1 MNHLDESSQSRQQQ
15 IFTVTRL
22 NSAVRMILEQDL
34 GLVWLTG
41 ELSNLAMPSSGHWYF
56 SLKDISAQ
64 VRCAMFKGNNRRVPF
79 RPQDGMQVLVQARVS
94 LYEPRG
100 DYQLIIESM
109 QPAGDGMLA
118 LRFEELKRRLGAEGL
133 FDEGRKRLLPR
144 EPRAVGLVTSATG
157 AALHDMLTVLG
168 RRAPDLPV
176 FIYPTQVQGSAAI
189 SQIVAA
195 ITLANRRAEVDV
207 LIVGRGGGSLEDL
220 WCFNEEAVARAIH
233 GSAIPVVSAVGH
245 EVDVTISDFA
255 ADLRAPTPSAAAEL
269 VTPDQGELRQRLQTL
284 WGRLQ
289 RANQRQLTALAHR
302 FALLQRSL
310 HHQHPERRLQQ
321 QQQRLDECQERLRLG
336 MQRRLTQTR
345 HHQERLRDRL
355 QQSSPRLHVREA
367 KQRLQQLQ
375 QALMLNWQQ
384 LWEQR
389 QHRQL
394 LLATRL
400 NAISP
405 LSTLARGYSITQDEQ
420 GKLIRSV
427 EDVVPGQRVKTRL
440 LDGDISLEVQKINHQ
455 ETTRSR

>member
-1 MNHLDESSQSRQQQ
+1 MNHLEPASQSRQQQ

-56 SLKDISAQ
+56 SLKDMSAQ

-133 FDEGRKRLLPR
+133 FDEGRKRPLPR

-157 AALHDMLTVLG
+157 AALHDMLTVLE

-176 FIYPTQVQGSAAI
+176 FIYPTQVQGSAATA
-189 SQIVAA
+189 QIVSA
-195 ITLANRRAEVDV
+195 IMLANRRAEVDV

-220 WCFNEEAVARAIH
+220 WCFNEEAVARAIA

-269 VTPDQGELRQRLQTL
+269 VAPDRCTRAQRLMHLRQRLTQAMSRHQVAARH
-284 WGRLQ
+284 G
-289 RANQRQLTALAHR
+289 
-302 FALLQRSL
+302 FVLLQKRLDHQDPKRRLEQQSQRSTSSTAACSSTCVIAA
-310 HHQHPERRLQQ
+310 PGERRLAGLAMRLQARSPKAAGHRQ
-321 QQQRLDECQERLRLG
+321 RRHQLAQRLMHLR
-336 MQRRLTQTR
+336 QRLTQAMSR
-345 HHQERLRDRL
+345 HQVAARHGFVLLQKRL
-355 QQSSPRLHVREA
+355 
-367 KQRLQQLQ
+367 
-375 QALMLNWQQ
+375 
-384 LWEQR
+384 
-389 QHRQL
+389 
-394 LLATRL
+394 
-400 NAISP
+400 
-405 LSTLARGYSITQDEQ
+405 
-420 GKLIRSV
+420 
-427 EDVVPGQRVKTRL
+427 
-440 LDGDISLEVQKINHQ
+440 
-455 ETTRSR
+455 

>member
-189 SQIVAA
+189 GQIVAA
-195 ITLANRRAEVDV
+195 IALANRRAEVDV

-220 WCFNEEAVARAIH
+220 WCFNEEAVARAIAH
-233 GSAIPVVSAVGH
+233 SAIPVVSAVGH

-269 VTPDQGELRQRLQTL
+269 VAPDRSARAQRLVHLKQRLVQAISRRQTAARH
-284 WGRLQ
+284 G
-289 RANQRQLTALAHR
+289 
-302 FALLQRSL
+302 FALLQKRL
-310 HHQHPERRLQQ
+310 DHQDPKRRLEQQ
-321 QQQRLDECQERLRLG
+321 SQRLDELSG
-336 MQRRLTQTR
+336 
-345 HHQERLRDRL
+345 
-355 QQSSPRLHVREA
+355 
-367 KQRLQQLQ
+367 RLQQLLNLRLHQ
-375 QALMLNWQQ
+375 GERRLANLELRLQARNP
-384 LWEQR
+384 EK
-389 QHRQL
+389 
-394 LLATRL
+394 LLAAGKRRHQLAQERL
-400 NAISP
+400 HTLMNKRQDLAAHRLAMLSARLDGISP
-405 LSTLARGYSITQDEQ
+405 LATLGRGYSITRTPSGEVISRAAQV
-420 GKLIRSV
+420 S
-427 EDVVPGQRVKTRL
+427 PGQQLVTTLAEGSLRVRVE
-440 LDGDISLEVQKINHQ
+440 EVHNP
-455 ETTRSR
+455 

>member
-133 FDEGRKRLLPR
+133 FDEGRKRPLPR

-157 AALHDMLTVLG
+157 AALHDMLTVLE

-220 WCFNEEAVARAIH
+220 WCFNEEAVARAIA

-269 VTPDQGELRQRLQTL
+269 VAPDRSARAQRLVHLKQRLLQAISRRQTAARH
-284 WGRLQ
+284 G
-289 RANQRQLTALAHR
+289 
-302 FALLQRSL
+302 FALLQKRL
-310 HHQHPERRLQQ
+310 DHQDPKRRLEQQ
-321 QQQRLDECQERLRLG
+321 SQRLDELSG
-336 MQRRLTQTR
+336 
-345 HHQERLRDRL
+345 
-355 QQSSPRLHVREA
+355 
-367 KQRLQQLQ
+367 RLQQLLNLRLHQ
-375 QALMLNWQQ
+375 GERRLANLELRLQA
-384 LWEQR
+384 R
-389 QHRQL
+389 SPST
-394 LLATRL
+394 LLAAGKRRHQLAEERL
-400 NAISP
+400 HTLMNKRQDLAAHRLAMLSARLDGVSP
-405 LSTLARGYSITQDEQ
+405 LATLGRGYSITRTPSGEVISRAAQV
-420 GKLIRSV
+420 S
-427 EDVVPGQRVKTRL
+427 PGQQLVTMLAEGELRVRVE
-440 LDGDISLEVQKINHQ
+440 EVHNQ
-455 ETTRSR
+455 

>member
-1 MNHLDESSQSRQQQ
+1 MNQLNQSNQNKQQ

-56 SLKDISAQ
+56 SLKDMSAQ

-133 FDEGRKRLLPR
+133 FDEGRKRPLPR

-157 AALHDMLTVLG
+157 AALYDILTVLG

-176 FIYPTQVQGSAAI
+176 FIYPTQVQGSAATA
-189 SQIVAA
+189 QIVAA

-220 WCFNEEAVARAIH
+220 WCFNEEAVARAIAH
-233 GSAIPVVSAVGH
+233 STIPVVSAVGH

-269 VTPDQGELRQRLQTL
+269 VAPDNSARTQRLMHLHQRLTQAMTRHQTAARH
-284 WGRLQ
+284 G
-289 RANQRQLTALAHR
+289 
-302 FALLQRSL
+302 FVLLQKRL
-310 HHQHPERRLQQ
+310 DHQDPKRRLEQQSQRLDELDRRLQQ
-321 QQQRLDECQERLRLG
+321 LLASRLHLGERRLANLELRLQAQSPEKHLAAGKRRHQLAEERLHALITRRRDLASHRLAMLSARLDG
-336 MQRRLTQTR
+336 V
-345 HHQERLRDRL
+345 
-355 QQSSPRLHVREA
+355 SP
-367 KQRLQQLQ
+367 
-375 QALMLNWQQ
+375 
-384 LWEQR
+384 
-389 QHRQL
+389 
-394 LLATRL
+394 LATLGRGY
-400 NAISP
+400 AIVRTPSGEVISRAGQVDAGQP
-405 LSTLARGYSITQDEQ
+405 LVTTLAEGQLRV
-420 GKLIRSV
+420 RV
-427 EDVVPGQRVKTRL
+427 E
-440 LDGDISLEVQKINHQ
+440 EVDNG
-455 ETTRSR
+455 

>member
-133 FDEGRKRLLPR
+133 FDEGRKRPLPR

-176 FIYPTQVQGSAAI
+176 FIYPTQVQGSAATA
-189 SQIVAA
+189 QIVAA

-220 WCFNEEAVARAIH
+220 WCFNEEAVARAIAH
-233 GSAIPVVSAVGH
+233 SAIPVVSAVGH

-269 VTPDQGELRQRLQTL
+269 VAPDRSARAQRLVHLKQRLVQAISRRQTAARH
-284 WGRLQ
+284 G
-289 RANQRQLTALAHR
+289 
-302 FALLQRSL
+302 FALLQKRL
-310 HHQHPERRLQQ
+310 DHQDPKRRLEQQ
-321 QQQRLDECQERLRLG
+321 SQRLDELSG
-336 MQRRLTQTR
+336 
-345 HHQERLRDRL
+345 
-355 QQSSPRLHVREA
+355 
-367 KQRLQQLQ
+367 RLQQLLNLRLHQ
-375 QALMLNWQQ
+375 GERRLANLELRLQARSP
-384 LWEQR
+384 EK
-389 QHRQL
+389 
-394 LLATRL
+394 LLAAGKRRHQLAQERL
-400 NAISP
+400 HTLMNKRQDLAAHRLAMLSARLDGISP
-405 LSTLARGYSITQDEQ
+405 LATLGRGYSITRTPNGEV
-420 GKLIRSV
+420 IRRAAQVS
-427 EDVVPGQRVKTRL
+427 PGQQLVTTLAEGALRVRVE
-440 LDGDISLEVQKINHQ
+440 EVNNP
-455 ETTRSR
+455 

>member
-118 LRFEELKRRLGAEGL
+118 LRFEELKRRLDAEGL
-133 FDEGRKRLLPR
+133 FDEGRKRPLPR

-157 AALHDMLTVLG
+157 AALHDMLTVLE

-220 WCFNEEAVARAIH
+220 WCFNEEVVARAIA

-269 VTPDQGELRQRLQTL
+269 VAPDRSARAQRLVHLKQRLVQAISRRQTAARH
-284 WGRLQ
+284 G
-289 RANQRQLTALAHR
+289 
-302 FALLQRSL
+302 FALLQKRL
-310 HHQHPERRLQQ
+310 DHQDPKRRLEQQ
-321 QQQRLDECQERLRLG
+321 SQRLDELSG
-336 MQRRLTQTR
+336 
-345 HHQERLRDRL
+345 
-355 QQSSPRLHVREA
+355 
-367 KQRLQQLQ
+367 RLQQLLNLRLHQ
-375 QALMLNWQQ
+375 GERRLANLELRLQA
-384 LWEQR
+384 R
-389 QHRQL
+389 SPST
-394 LLATRL
+394 LLAAGKRRHQLAEERL
-400 NAISP
+400 HTLMSKRQDLAAHRLAMLSARLDGVSP
-405 LSTLARGYSITQDEQ
+405 LATLGRGYSITRTPSGEVISRAAQV
-420 GKLIRSV
+420 S
-427 EDVVPGQRVKTRL
+427 PGQQLVTTLAEGDLRVRVE
-440 LDGDISLEVQKINHQ
+440 EVHNQ
-455 ETTRSR
+455 

>member
-133 FDEGRKRLLPR
+133 FDEGRKRPLPR

-189 SQIVAA
+189 GQIVAA
-195 ITLANRRAEVDV
+195 IALANRRAEVDV

-220 WCFNEEAVARAIH
+220 WCFNEEAVARAIAH
-233 GSAIPVVSAVGH
+233 STIPVVSAVGH

-269 VTPDQGELRQRLQTL
+269 VAPDRSARAQRLVHLKQRLVQAISRRQTAARHGFVL
-284 WGRLQ
+284 LHKRLD
-289 RANQRQLTALAHR
+289 
-302 FALLQRSL
+302 
-310 HHQHPERRLQQ
+310 HQDPKRRLEQQ
-321 QQQRLDECQERLRLG
+321 SQRLDELSG
-336 MQRRLTQTR
+336 
-345 HHQERLRDRL
+345 
-355 QQSSPRLHVREA
+355 
-367 KQRLQQLQ
+367 RLQQLLNLRLHQ
-375 QALMLNWQQ
+375 GERRLANLELRLQARSP
-384 LWEQR
+384 EK
-389 QHRQL
+389 
-394 LLATRL
+394 LLAAGKRRHQLAQERL
-400 NAISP
+400 HTLMNKRQDLAAHRLAMLSARLDGISP
-405 LSTLARGYSITQDEQ
+405 LATLGRGYSITRTPNGEVISRAAQV
-420 GKLIRSV
+420 S
-427 EDVVPGQRVKTRL
+427 PGQQLVTTLAEGALRVRVE
-440 LDGDISLEVQKINHQ
+440 EVNNP
-455 ETTRSR
+455 

>member
-1 MNHLDESSQSRQQQ
+1 MNHLDDASQSRQQQ

-118 LRFEELKRRLGAEGL
+118 LRFEELKRRLDAEGL
-133 FDEGRKRLLPR
+133 FDEGRKRPLPR

-157 AALHDMLTVLG
+157 AALHDMLTVLE

-176 FIYPTQVQGSAAI
+176 FIYPTQVQGSAATA
-189 SQIVAA
+189 QIVAA

-220 WCFNEEAVARAIH
+220 WCFNEEVVARAIA

-269 VTPDQGELRQRLQTL
+269 VAPDRSARAQRLLHLKQRLVQAISRRQTAASH
-284 WGRLQ
+284 Q
-289 RANQRQLTALAHR
+289 
-302 FALLQRSL
+302 FALLQKRL
-310 HHQHPERRLQQ
+310 DHQDPKRQLEQQ
-321 QQQRLDECQERLRLG
+321 SQRLDELSG
-336 MQRRLTQTR
+336 
-345 HHQERLRDRL
+345 
-355 QQSSPRLHVREA
+355 
-367 KQRLQQLQ
+367 RLQQLLNLRLHQ
-375 QALMLNWQQ
+375 GERRLANLELRLQA
-384 LWEQR
+384 R
-389 QHRQL
+389 SPST
-394 LLATRL
+394 LLAAGKRRHQLAEERL
-400 NAISP
+400 HSLMNKRQDLAAHRLAMLSARLDGVSP
-405 LSTLARGYSITQDEQ
+405 LATLGRGYSITRTPSGEVISRAAQV
-420 GKLIRSV
+420 S
-427 EDVVPGQRVKTRL
+427 PGQQLVTTLAEGELRVRVE
-440 LDGDISLEVQKINHQ
+440 EVHNQ
-455 ETTRSR
+455 

>member
-133 FDEGRKRLLPR
+133 FDEGRKRPLPR
-144 EPRAVGLVTSATG
+144 EPRAVGLITSATG

-189 SQIVAA
+189 GQIVSA
-195 ITLANRRAEVDV
+195 IALANRRAEVDV

-220 WCFNEEAVARAIH
+220 WCFNEEAVARAIAH
-233 GSAIPVVSAVGH
+233 SAIPVVSAVGH

-269 VTPDQGELRQRLQTL
+269 VAPDRSARAQRLVHLKQRLVQAISRRQTAARH
-284 WGRLQ
+284 G
-289 RANQRQLTALAHR
+289 
-302 FALLQRSL
+302 FALLQKRL
-310 HHQHPERRLQQ
+310 DHQDPKRRLEQQ
-321 QQQRLDECQERLRLG
+321 SQRLDELSG
-336 MQRRLTQTR
+336 
-345 HHQERLRDRL
+345 
-355 QQSSPRLHVREA
+355 
-367 KQRLQQLQ
+367 RLQQLLNLRLHQ
-375 QALMLNWQQ
+375 GERRLANLELRLQA
-384 LWEQR
+384 R
-389 QHRQL
+389 SPST
-394 LLATRL
+394 LLAAGKRRHQLAEERL
-400 NAISP
+400 HSLMNKRQDLAAHRLAMLSARLDGVSP
-405 LSTLARGYSITQDEQ
+405 LATLGRGYSITRTPSGEVISRAAQV
-420 GKLIRSV
+420 S
-427 EDVVPGQRVKTRL
+427 PGQQLVTTLAEGDLRVRVE
-440 LDGDISLEVQKINHQ
+440 EVHNQ
-455 ETTRSR
+455 

>member
-1 MNHLDESSQSRQQQ
+1 MNQLNQSSQNKQQ

-56 SLKDISAQ
+56 SLKDMSAQ

-133 FDEGRKRLLPR
+133 FDEGRKRPLPR

-157 AALHDMLTVLG
+157 AALYDMLTVLG

-176 FIYPTQVQGSAAI
+176 FIYPTQVQGSAATA
-189 SQIVAA
+189 QIVAA
-195 ITLANRRAEVDV
+195 IALANRRAEVDV

-220 WCFNEEAVARAIH
+220 WCFNEEAVARAIAH
-233 GSAIPVVSAVGH
+233 STIPVVSAVGH

-269 VTPDQGELRQRLQTL
+269 VAPDSSARAQRLVHLHQRLTQAMTRHQTAARH
-284 WGRLQ
+284 G
-289 RANQRQLTALAHR
+289 
-302 FALLQRSL
+302 FVLLQKRL
-310 HHQHPERRLQQ
+310 EHQDPKRRLEQQSQRLDELDRRLQQ
-321 QQQRLDECQERLRLG
+321 LLASRLHLGERRLANLELRLQAQSPEKHLAAGKRRHQLAEERLHALIARRRDLARHRLAMLSARLDG
-336 MQRRLTQTR
+336 V
-345 HHQERLRDRL
+345 
-355 QQSSPRLHVREA
+355 SP
-367 KQRLQQLQ
+367 
-375 QALMLNWQQ
+375 
-384 LWEQR
+384 
-389 QHRQL
+389 
-394 LLATRL
+394 LATLGRGY
-400 NAISP
+400 AIVRTPSGEVISRAGQVSAGQP
-405 LSTLARGYSITQDEQ
+405 LVTTLAEGHLRV
-420 GKLIRSV
+420 RV
-427 EDVVPGQRVKTRL
+427 E
-440 LDGDISLEVQKINHQ
+440 EVDNG
-455 ETTRSR
+455 

>member
-133 FDEGRKRLLPR
+133 FDEGRKRPLPR
-144 EPRAVGLVTSATG
+144 EPRAVGLITSATG

-189 SQIVAA
+189 GQIVAA

-220 WCFNEEAVARAIH
+220 WCFNEEAVARAIAH
-233 GSAIPVVSAVGH
+233 SAIPVVSAVGH

-269 VTPDQGELRQRLQTL
+269 VAPDRSARAQRLVHLKQRLVQAISRRQTAARH
-284 WGRLQ
+284 G
-289 RANQRQLTALAHR
+289 
-302 FALLQRSL
+302 FALLQKRL
-310 HHQHPERRLQQ
+310 DHQDPKRRLEQQ
-321 QQQRLDECQERLRLG
+321 SQRLDELSG
-336 MQRRLTQTR
+336 
-345 HHQERLRDRL
+345 
-355 QQSSPRLHVREA
+355 
-367 KQRLQQLQ
+367 RLQQLLNLRLHQ
-375 QALMLNWQQ
+375 GERRLANLELRLQA
-384 LWEQR
+384 R
-389 QHRQL
+389 SPST
-394 LLATRL
+394 LLAAGKRRHQLAQERL
-400 NAISP
+400 HTLMNKRQDLAAHRLAMLSARLDGISP
-405 LSTLARGYSITQDEQ
+405 LATLGRGYSITRTPNGEV
-420 GKLIRSV
+420 IRRAAQVS
-427 EDVVPGQRVKTRL
+427 PGQQLVTTLAEGSLQVRVE
-440 LDGDISLEVQKINHQ
+440 EVHNP
-455 ETTRSR
+455 

>member
-133 FDEGRKRLLPR
+133 FDEGRKRPLPR

-176 FIYPTQVQGSAAI
+176 FIYPTQVQGSAATA
-189 SQIVAA
+189 QIVAA

-220 WCFNEEAVARAIH
+220 WCFNEEAVARAIAH
-233 GSAIPVVSAVGH
+233 SAIPVVSAVGH

-269 VTPDQGELRQRLQTL
+269 VAPDRSARAQRLVHLKQRLVQAISRRQTAARH
-284 WGRLQ
+284 G
-289 RANQRQLTALAHR
+289 
-302 FALLQRSL
+302 FALLQKRL
-310 HHQHPERRLQQ
+310 DHQDPKRRLEQQ
-321 QQQRLDECQERLRLG
+321 SQRLDELSGRLQHLLNLRLHQGERRLANLELRLQARSPEKLLAAGKRRHQLAQERLHTLMNKRQDLAAHRLA
-336 MQRRLTQTR
+336 MLSARL
-345 HHQERLRDRL
+345 DG
-355 QQSSPRLHVREA
+355 
-367 KQRLQQLQ
+367 
-375 QALMLNWQQ
+375 
-384 LWEQR
+384 
-389 QHRQL
+389 
-394 LLATRL
+394 
-400 NAISP
+400 ISP
-405 LSTLARGYSITQDEQ
+405 LATLGRGYSITRTPNGEV
-420 GKLIRSV
+420 IRRAAQMS
-427 EDVVPGQRVKTRL
+427 PGQQLVTTLAEGSLRVRVE
-440 LDGDISLEVQKINHQ
+440 EVHNP
-455 ETTRSR
+455 

>member
-133 FDEGRKRLLPR
+133 FDEGRKRPLPR
-144 EPRAVGLVTSATG
+144 EPRAVGLITSATG

-189 SQIVAA
+189 GQIVSA
-195 ITLANRRAEVDV
+195 IALANRRAEVDV

-220 WCFNEEAVARAIH
+220 WCFNEEAVARAIAH
-233 GSAIPVVSAVGH
+233 SAIPVVSAVGH

-269 VTPDQGELRQRLQTL
+269 VAPDRSARAQRLVHLKQRLVQAISRRQTAARH
-284 WGRLQ
+284 G
-289 RANQRQLTALAHR
+289 
-302 FALLQRSL
+302 FALLQKRL
-310 HHQHPERRLQQ
+310 DHQDPKRRLEQQ
-321 QQQRLDECQERLRLG
+321 SQRLDELSG
-336 MQRRLTQTR
+336 
-345 HHQERLRDRL
+345 
-355 QQSSPRLHVREA
+355 
-367 KQRLQQLQ
+367 RLQQLLNLRLHQ
-375 QALMLNWQQ
+375 GERRLANLELRLQARSP
-384 LWEQR
+384 EK
-389 QHRQL
+389 
-394 LLATRL
+394 LLAAGKRRHQLAQERL
-400 NAISP
+400 HTLMNKRQDLAAHRLAMLSARLDGISP
-405 LSTLARGYSITQDEQ
+405 LATLGRGYSITRTPNGEVISRAAQV
-420 GKLIRSV
+420 S
-427 EDVVPGQRVKTRL
+427 PGQQLVTTLAEGSLRVRVE
-440 LDGDISLEVQKINHQ
+440 EVHNP
-455 ETTRSR
+455 

>member
-133 FDEGRKRLLPR
+133 FDEGRKRPLPR

-157 AALHDMLTVLG
+157 AALHDMLTVLE

-176 FIYPTQVQGSAAI
+176 FIYPTQVQGSAAT

-220 WCFNEEAVARAIH
+220 WCFNEEVVARAIA

-269 VTPDQGELRQRLQTL
+269 VAPDRSARAQRLVHLKQRLVQAISRRQTAARH
-284 WGRLQ
+284 G
-289 RANQRQLTALAHR
+289 
-302 FALLQRSL
+302 FALLQKRL
-310 HHQHPERRLQQ
+310 EHQDPKRQLEQQ
-321 QQQRLDECQERLRLG
+321 SQRLDELSG
-336 MQRRLTQTR
+336 
-345 HHQERLRDRL
+345 
-355 QQSSPRLHVREA
+355 
-367 KQRLQQLQ
+367 RLQQLLNLRLHQ
-375 QALMLNWQQ
+375 GERRLANLELRLQA
-384 LWEQR
+384 R
-389 QHRQL
+389 SPST
-394 LLATRL
+394 LLAAGKRRHQLAEERL
-400 NAISP
+400 HTLMSKRQDLAAHRLAMLSARLDGISP
-405 LSTLARGYSITQDEQ
+405 LATLGRGYSITRTPSGEVISRAAQV
-420 GKLIRSV
+420 S
-427 EDVVPGQRVKTRL
+427 PGQQLVTMLAEGELRVRVE
-440 LDGDISLEVQKINHQ
+440 EVHNQ
-455 ETTRSR
+455 

>member
-56 SLKDISAQ
+56 SLKDMSAQ

-133 FDEGRKRLLPR
+133 FDEGRKRPLPR

-189 SQIVAA
+189 GQIVSA
-195 ITLANRRAEVDV
+195 IALANRRAEVDV

-220 WCFNEEAVARAIH
+220 WCFNEEAVARAIAH
-233 GSAIPVVSAVGH
+233 SAIPVVSAVGH

-269 VTPDQGELRQRLQTL
+269 VAPDRSARAQRLVHLKQRLVQAISRRQTAARH
-284 WGRLQ
+284 G
-289 RANQRQLTALAHR
+289 
-302 FALLQRSL
+302 FVLLQKRL
-310 HHQHPERRLQQ
+310 DHQDPKRRLEQQSQRLDELDRRLQQ
-321 QQQRLDECQERLRLG
+321 LLNLRLHQGERRLANLELRLQARSPEKLLAAGKRRHQLAQERLHTLMNKRQDLAAHRLA
-336 MQRRLTQTR
+336 MLSARL
-345 HHQERLRDRL
+345 DG
-355 QQSSPRLHVREA
+355 
-367 KQRLQQLQ
+367 
-375 QALMLNWQQ
+375 
-384 LWEQR
+384 
-389 QHRQL
+389 
-394 LLATRL
+394 
-400 NAISP
+400 ISP
-405 LSTLARGYSITQDEQ
+405 LATLGRGYSITRTPSGEVISRAAQVSPGQQLVTTLAE
-420 GKLIRSV
+420 GALRVRV
-427 EDVVPGQRVKTRL
+427 EDVNNQ
-440 LDGDISLEVQKINHQ
+440 
-455 ETTRSR
+455 

>member
-133 FDEGRKRLLPR
+133 FDEGRKRPLPR

-157 AALHDMLTVLG
+157 AALHDMLTVLE

-220 WCFNEEAVARAIH
+220 WCFNEEVVARAIA

-269 VTPDQGELRQRLQTL
+269 VAPDRSARAQRLLHLKQRLLQAISRRQTAASH
-284 WGRLQ
+284 G
-289 RANQRQLTALAHR
+289 
-302 FALLQRSL
+302 FALLQKRL
-310 HHQHPERRLQQ
+310 DHQDPKRRLEQQ
-321 QQQRLDECQERLRLG
+321 SQRLDELSG
-336 MQRRLTQTR
+336 
-345 HHQERLRDRL
+345 
-355 QQSSPRLHVREA
+355 
-367 KQRLQQLQ
+367 RLQQLLNLRLHQ
-375 QALMLNWQQ
+375 GERRLANLELRLQA
-384 LWEQR
+384 R
-389 QHRQL
+389 SPST
-394 LLATRL
+394 LLAAGKRRHQLAEERL
-400 NAISP
+400 HTLMSKRQDLAAHRLAMLSARLDGVSP
-405 LSTLARGYSITQDEQ
+405 LATLGRGYSITRTPSGEVISRAAQV
-420 GKLIRSV
+420 S
-427 EDVVPGQRVKTRL
+427 PGQQLVTMLAEGELRVRVE
-440 LDGDISLEVQKINHQ
+440 EVHNQ
-455 ETTRSR
+455 

>member
-133 FDEGRKRLLPR
+133 FDEGRKRPLPR

-157 AALHDMLTVLG
+157 AALHDMLTVLE

-176 FIYPTQVQGSAAI
+176 FIYPTQVQGSAAT

-220 WCFNEEAVARAIH
+220 WCFNEEAVARAIA

-269 VTPDQGELRQRLQTL
+269 VAPDRSARAQRLVHLKQRLLLAISRRQTAARH
-284 WGRLQ
+284 G
-289 RANQRQLTALAHR
+289 
-302 FALLQRSL
+302 FALLQKRL
-310 HHQHPERRLQQ
+310 DHQDPKRRLEQQ
-321 QQQRLDECQERLRLG
+321 SQRLDELSG
-336 MQRRLTQTR
+336 
-345 HHQERLRDRL
+345 
-355 QQSSPRLHVREA
+355 
-367 KQRLQQLQ
+367 RLQQLLNLRLHQ
-375 QALMLNWQQ
+375 GERRLANLELRLQA
-384 LWEQR
+384 R
-389 QHRQL
+389 SPST
-394 LLATRL
+394 LLAAGKRRHQLAEERL
-400 NAISP
+400 HSLMSKRQDLAAHRLAMLSARLDGISP
-405 LSTLARGYSITQDEQ
+405 LATLGRGYSITRTPSGEVISRAAQV
-420 GKLIRSV
+420 S
-427 EDVVPGQRVKTRL
+427 PGQQLVTTLAEGDLRVRVE
-440 LDGDISLEVQKINHQ
+440 EVHNQ
-455 ETTRSR
+455 

>member
-133 FDEGRKRLLPR
+133 FDEGRKRPLPR

-189 SQIVAA
+189 GQIVAA

-220 WCFNEEAVARAIH
+220 WCFNEEAVARAIAH
-233 GSAIPVVSAVGH
+233 SAIPVVSAVGH

-269 VTPDQGELRQRLQTL
+269 VAPDRSARAQRLVHLKQRLVQAISRRQTAARH
-284 WGRLQ
+284 G
-289 RANQRQLTALAHR
+289 
-302 FALLQRSL
+302 FALLQKRL
-310 HHQHPERRLQQ
+310 DHQDPKRRLEQQ
-321 QQQRLDECQERLRLG
+321 SQRLDELSG
-336 MQRRLTQTR
+336 
-345 HHQERLRDRL
+345 
-355 QQSSPRLHVREA
+355 
-367 KQRLQQLQ
+367 RLQQLLNLRLHQ
-375 QALMLNWQQ
+375 GERRLANLELRLQARSP
-384 LWEQR
+384 EK
-389 QHRQL
+389 
-394 LLATRL
+394 LLAAGKRRHQLAQERL
-400 NAISP
+400 HTLMNKRQDLAAHRLAMLSARLDGISP
-405 LSTLARGYSITQDEQ
+405 LATLGRGYSITRTPNGEVISRAAQV
-420 GKLIRSV
+420 S
-427 EDVVPGQRVKTRL
+427 PGQQLVTTLAEGSLRVRVE
-440 LDGDISLEVQKINHQ
+440 EVHNP
-455 ETTRSR
+455 

>member
-133 FDEGRKRLLPR
+133 FDEGRKRPLPR
-144 EPRAVGLVTSATG
+144 EPRAVGLITSATG

-189 SQIVAA
+189 GQIVAA
-195 ITLANRRAEVDV
+195 IALANRRAEVDV

-220 WCFNEEAVARAIH
+220 WCFNEEAVARAIA

-269 VTPDQGELRQRLQTL
+269 VAPDRSARAQRLVHLKQRLVQAISRRQTAARH
-284 WGRLQ
+284 G
-289 RANQRQLTALAHR
+289 
-302 FALLQRSL
+302 FALLQKRL
-310 HHQHPERRLQQ
+310 DHQDPKRRLEQQ
-321 QQQRLDECQERLRLG
+321 SQRLDELSG
-336 MQRRLTQTR
+336 
-345 HHQERLRDRL
+345 
-355 QQSSPRLHVREA
+355 
-367 KQRLQQLQ
+367 RLQQLLNLRLHQ
-375 QALMLNWQQ
+375 GERRLANLELRLQARSP
-384 LWEQR
+384 EK
-389 QHRQL
+389 
-394 LLATRL
+394 LLAAGKRRHQLAQERL
-400 NAISP
+400 HTLMNKRQDLAAHRLAMLSARLDGISP
-405 LSTLARGYSITQDEQ
+405 LATLGRGYSITRTPNGEV
-420 GKLIRSV
+420 IRRAAQVS
-427 EDVVPGQRVKTRL
+427 PGQQLVTTLAEGSLRVRVE
-440 LDGDISLEVQKINHQ
+440 EVHNP
-455 ETTRSR
+455 

>member
-133 FDEGRKRLLPR
+133 FDEGRKRPLPR

-189 SQIVAA
+189 GQIVAA
-195 ITLANRRAEVDV
+195 IALANRRAEVDV

-220 WCFNEEAVARAIH
+220 WCFNEEAVARAIAH
-233 GSAIPVVSAVGH
+233 STIPVVSAVGH

-269 VTPDQGELRQRLQTL
+269 VAPDRSARAQRLVHLKQRLVQAISRRQTAARH
-284 WGRLQ
+284 G
-289 RANQRQLTALAHR
+289 
-302 FALLQRSL
+302 FVLLQKRL
-310 HHQHPERRLQQ
+310 DHQDPKRRLEQQ
-321 QQQRLDECQERLRLG
+321 SQRLDELSG
-336 MQRRLTQTR
+336 
-345 HHQERLRDRL
+345 
-355 QQSSPRLHVREA
+355 
-367 KQRLQQLQ
+367 RLQQLLNLRLHQ
-375 QALMLNWQQ
+375 GERRLANLELRLQARSP
-384 LWEQR
+384 EK
-389 QHRQL
+389 
-394 LLATRL
+394 LLAAGKRRHQLAQERL
-400 NAISP
+400 HTLMNKRQDLAAHRLAMLSARLDGISP
-405 LSTLARGYSITQDEQ
+405 LATLGRGYSITRTPSGEVISRAAQV
-420 GKLIRSV
+420 S
-427 EDVVPGQRVKTRL
+427 PGQQLVTTLAEGSLRVRVE
-440 LDGDISLEVQKINHQ
+440 EVHNP
-455 ETTRSR
+455 

>member
-56 SLKDISAQ
+56 SLKDMSAQ

-133 FDEGRKRLLPR
+133 FDEGRKRPLPR

-157 AALHDMLTVLG
+157 AALHDMLTVLR

-189 SQIVAA
+189 GQIVSA
-195 ITLANRRAEVDV
+195 IALANRRAEVDV

-220 WCFNEEAVARAIH
+220 WCFNEEAVARAIAH
-233 GSAIPVVSAVGH
+233 SAIPVVSAVGH

-269 VTPDQGELRQRLQTL
+269 VAPDRSARAQRLVHLKQ
-284 WGRLQ
+284 RLVQ
-289 RANQRQLTALAHR
+289 AISRRQIAARHG
-302 FALLQRSL
+302 FVLLQKRL
-310 HHQHPERRLQQ
+310 DHQDPKRRLEQQSQRLDELDRRLQQ
-321 QQQRLDECQERLRLG
+321 LLNLRLHQGERHLANLELRLQARSPEKLLAAGKRRHQLAQERLHTLMNKRQDLAAHRLA
-336 MQRRLTQTR
+336 MLSARL
-345 HHQERLRDRL
+345 DG
-355 QQSSPRLHVREA
+355 
-367 KQRLQQLQ
+367 
-375 QALMLNWQQ
+375 
-384 LWEQR
+384 
-389 QHRQL
+389 
-394 LLATRL
+394 
-400 NAISP
+400 ISP
-405 LSTLARGYSITQDEQ
+405 LATLGRGYSITRTPSGEVISRAAQVSPGQQLVTTLAE
-420 GKLIRSV
+420 GALRVRV
-427 EDVVPGQRVKTRL
+427 EDVNNQ
-440 LDGDISLEVQKINHQ
+440 
-455 ETTRSR
+455 

>member
-1 MNHLDESSQSRQQQ
+1 MNHLDESSQNRQQQ

-22 NSAVRMILEQDL
+22 NSAVRMILEQDV

-56 SLKDISAQ
+56 SLKDLSAQ

-133 FDEGRKRLLPR
+133 FDEGRKRPLPR

-176 FIYPTQVQGSAAI
+176 FIYPTQVQGSAATA
-189 SQIVAA
+189 QIVSA
-195 ITLANRRAEVDV
+195 IMLANRRAEVDV

-220 WCFNEEAVARAIH
+220 WCFNEEAVARAIAH
-233 GSAIPVVSAVGH
+233 SAIPVVSAVGH

-269 VTPDQGELRQRLQTL
+269 VAPDRSARAQRLVHLKQRLVQAISRRQTAARH
-284 WGRLQ
+284 G
-289 RANQRQLTALAHR
+289 
-302 FALLQRSL
+302 FVLLQKRL
-310 HHQHPERRLQQ
+310 DHQDPKRRLEQQSQRLDELDRRLQQ
-321 QQQRLDECQERLRLG
+321 
-336 MQRRLTQTR
+336 
-345 HHQERLRDRL
+345 HLRDRL
-355 QQSSPRLHVREA
+355 HQGERRLANLELRLQARSPSTLLAAGKRRHQLAQERLHTLMNKRQDLA
-367 KQRLQQLQ
+367 AHRL
-375 QALMLNWQQ
+375 AMLS
-384 LWEQR
+384 
-389 QHRQL
+389 
-394 LLATRL
+394 ARL
-400 NAISP
+400 DGISP
-405 LSTLARGYSITQDEQ
+405 LATLGRGYSITRTPSGEVISRAAQVSPGQQLVTTLAE
-420 GKLIRSV
+420 GVLRVRV
-427 EDVVPGQRVKTRL
+427 EDVNNQ
-440 LDGDISLEVQKINHQ
+440 
-455 ETTRSR
+455 